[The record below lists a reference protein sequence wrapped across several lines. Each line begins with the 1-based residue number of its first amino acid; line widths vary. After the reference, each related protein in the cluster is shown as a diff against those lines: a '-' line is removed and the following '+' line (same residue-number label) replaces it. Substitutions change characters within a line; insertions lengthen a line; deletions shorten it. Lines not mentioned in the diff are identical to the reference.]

1 MSYPDFFQLHYL
13 LTPVQAAKVRIEE
26 RETRDGRDR
35 ELQGVRGD
43 EMSIAFAF
51 GNILHGR
58 ITCTLWD
65 GLKGPLYVNGMHWA
79 DAFNKSPHEIALLP
93 YTNDPSC

>member
-1 MSYPDFFQLHYL
+1 MQLHYL
-13 LTPVQAAKVRIEE
+13 LTPIQAAKVRIEE

-51 GNILHGR
+51 GTYCMAGWMNHVYICAMLER
-58 ITCTLWD
+58 TSICKCMD
-65 GLKGPLYVNGMHWA
+65 WA
-79 DAFNKSPHEIALLP
+79 DASNNRLTRNHCFP
-93 YTNDPSC
+93 YTKNPSS

>member
-26 RETRDGRDR
+26 LETRDGRDR

-51 GNILHGR
+51 GTYCIG
-58 ITCTLWD
+58 
-65 GLKGPLYVNGMHWA
+65 GLDESRVHCP
-79 DAFNKSPHEIALLP
+79 IA
-93 YTNDPSC
+93 